1 VQEQTEGSSPT
12 HEMEQAVV
20 TLLQAM
26 RDLRHQLQ
34 ATTMAQAADLTSV
47 INAGRDMVN
56 VIRNV
61 ALASD
66 TDRLVECA
74 DKFHE
79 YIEHILE
86 VSYIL
91 CAWEHSLSNYGMLLV
106 IQEIMSFIATTS
118 RRMRWAGLWHMW
130 VRKEIM

>member
-20 TLLQAM
+20 TLLQAV

-66 TDRLVECA
+66 TDRLMECA

-79 YIEHILE
+79 HIEHILE

-91 CAWEHSLSNYGMLLV
+91 YPWVNSCITMWYAVYHLRDCVFYSYFFKENEICRVHGTYG
-106 IQEIMSFIATTS
+106 
-118 RRMRWAGLWHMW
+118 
-130 VRKEIM
+130 

>member
-20 TLLQAM
+20 TLLQAV

-34 ATTMAQAADLTSV
+34 NTTMSQAADLTSV

-66 TDRLVECA
+66 TDRLMECA

-86 VSYIL
+86 VSCISY
-91 CAWEHSLSNYGMLLV
+91 AWVNHLSTLWCV
-106 IQEIMSFIATTS
+106 IC
-118 RRMRWAGLWHMW
+118 
-130 VRKEIM
+130 

>member
-1 VQEQTEGSSPT
+1 MAQEQTEGSSPT

-20 TLLQAM
+20 TLLQAV

-47 INAGRDMVN
+47 INAARDMVN

-66 TDRLVECA
+66 TDRLMECA

-79 YIEHILE
+79 HIEHILE
-86 VSYIL
+86 VS
-91 CAWEHSLSNYGMLLV
+91 
-106 IQEIMSFIATTS
+106 
-118 RRMRWAGLWHMW
+118 
-130 VRKEIM
+130 

>member
-1 VQEQTEGSSPT
+1 
-12 HEMEQAVV
+12 MEQAVV
-20 TLLQAM
+20 TLLQAI

-34 ATTMAQAADLTSV
+34 ATTMAQATDLTSV

-66 TDRLVECA
+66 TDRLMECA

-86 VSYIL
+86 VRYIL
-91 CAWEHSLSNYGMLLV
+91 YPWENRCS
-106 IQEIMSFIATTS
+106 T
-118 RRMRWAGLWHMW
+118 LWYVTCHLRDY
-130 VRKEIM
+130 VFNSYCFKENEMGRVHGTCG